1 MLRETKVLR
10 VIQNKGFSRI
20 DHTHEGSWLN
30 NLCKAVAV
38 ASMSAVGLMS
48 VEQQV
53 KEERWVWGR
62 KEQRQTK
69 PTRTDW
75 NPHQPLPT
83 SPSNFS
89 NINDSQKLLLQGDA
103 YAPGRGG
110 SQIPE
115 ADVRQE
121 RKWAEALLLHPTQGH
136 LPLPLSL
143 LS

>member
-1 MLRETKVLR
+1 
-10 VIQNKGFSRI
+10 
-20 DHTHEGSWLN
+20 
-30 NLCKAVAV
+30 
-38 ASMSAVGLMS
+38 MSAVGLMS

-53 KEERWVWGR
+53 KEERWAWGR

-103 YAPGRGG
+103 YAPGRGQVTDPRG
-110 SQIPE
+110 RHQ
-115 ADVRQE
+115 AG
-121 RKWAEALLLHPTQGH
+121 AEVGGGPSTAPNTRAPAPTPAPPFLTQQGH
-136 LPLPLSL
+136 CFTSSL
-143 LS
+143 QISYIVLNHY